1 MIHINFISS
10 ISDHCPIRL
19 RALRY
24 GYGLLNFG
32 ISTKSHCECDK
43 DFFNCLKS
51 VNSKLSNTIGH
62 VYFNVL
68 KLQCIEEG
76 PACVEYEYVLSFKTN
91 FVFFLILSILSILSI
106 SSISSILSISSISS
120 ISLND

>member
-1 MIHINFISS
+1 MVLGDLAKNYTDLGTRKDLDTCCRAH
-10 ISDHCPIRL
+10 DHCPVRL

-32 ISTKSHCECDK
+32 ISTKSHCVCDR
-43 DFFNCLKS
+43 DFYSCLKN
-51 VNSKLSNTIGH
+51 VNSKLSNTIGN

-76 PACVEYEYVLSFKTN
+76 PTCVEFE
-91 FVFFLILSILSILSI
+91 
-106 SSISSILSISSISS
+106 
-120 ISLND
+120 